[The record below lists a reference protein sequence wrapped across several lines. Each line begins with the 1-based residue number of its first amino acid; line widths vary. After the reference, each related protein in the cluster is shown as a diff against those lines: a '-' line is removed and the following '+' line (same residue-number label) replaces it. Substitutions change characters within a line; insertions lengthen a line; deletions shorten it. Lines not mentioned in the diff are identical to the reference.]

1 MVFLQSHRTT
11 QKKTKILLVSAHSYT
26 ITRIIAINNFNYL
39 KFLVG
44 IIKQKEIIFGIKLK
58 KRGNGEGGG
67 LTGDRR
73 KVSGIYIIDE

>member
-67 LTGDRR
+67 
-73 KVSGIYIIDE
+73 

>member
-58 KRGNGEGGG
+58 KGEMERGGG
-67 LTGDRR
+67 ADRR
-73 KVSGIYIIDE
+73 SEKSIGDIYN

>member
-58 KRGNGEGGG
+58 KRGNGEGGA
-67 LTGDRR
+67 DRR
-73 KVSGIYIIDE
+73 SEKSIGDIYN